1 MKPLFSVVSV
11 LLLCALCVKAFLL
24 AVSCR
29 LQTVGFLMTSQIQI
43 RKCTNLP
50 DVHRCVE
57 IQKAVWN
64 ESDLETEPYTTFV
77 VANQTGGQVLGAFDG
92 PTMVGFTMA
101 LIGVRDKTPYL
112 HSHMTGILPDY
123 RDRKIG
129 RALKLFQREE
139 ALSRDIRLIEWTF
152 DPLETRNAHFNLNRL
167 GAIVRTYIP
176 NFYGITSSPLHR
188 NLPTDRLLAEWHLDS
203 KRTIAAINN
212 LTPDPTEAPAT
223 IHIPNLES
231 TESSTSTLQSKIRS
245 EFQSWFSKHYAATS
259 LRFTPTG
266 ADYLLQP
273 WSDF

>member
-1 MKPLFSVVSV
+1 
-11 LLLCALCVKAFLL
+11 
-24 AVSCR
+24 
-29 LQTVGFLMTSQIQI
+29 MTPEIQI
-43 RKCTNLP
+43 RKCTTLP
-50 DVHRCVE
+50 DFHRCVE
-57 IQKAVWN
+57 IQKSVWN

-101 LIGVRDKTPYL
+101 IVGIHNTTPYL
-112 HSHMTGILPDY
+112 HSHMTGVLPEY

-223 IHIPNLES
+223 IQIPAIVGAGLARPAQGES
-231 TESSTSTLQSKIRS
+231 ASPAPPSESSISTFQSKIRS

-259 LRFTPTG
+259 VRFTPAG

>member
-1 MKPLFSVVSV
+1 
-11 LLLCALCVKAFLL
+11 
-24 AVSCR
+24 
-29 LQTVGFLMTSQIQI
+29 MTSQIQI
-43 RKCTNLP
+43 KKCTTLP
-50 DVHRCVE
+50 DFHRCVE
-57 IQKAVWN
+57 LQKQVWG
-64 ESDLETEPYTTFV
+64 ESDLETEPYVTFV

-101 LIGVRDKTPYL
+101 LVGIRDKSPYL
-112 HSHMTGILPDY
+112 HSHMTGVLPEY

-129 RALKLFQREE
+129 RSLKLFQREE

-176 NFYGITSSPLHR
+176 NFYGVTTSPLHR

-203 KRTIAAINN
+203 KRVIAAIND

-223 IHIPNLES
+223 IHIPGVAPA
-231 TESSTSTLQSKIRS
+231 SSRQASEPARRSASEGGSASATPNSDSDASYTPAQQSEIRS
-245 EFQSWFSKHYAATS
+245 EFQSWFSKKYAATS